1 MPQLSSGES
10 ILAKI
15 ENNCVFLIGHSLPR
29 FLYFRLFNTVDSKQ
43 NLPVIGIELQ
53 NSGVGSNSSTNGVA
67 TTALKNK
74 HSSLG
79 KYLVG
84 LTS

>member
-1 MPQLSSGES
+1 M
-10 ILAKI
+10 
-15 ENNCVFLIGHSLPR
+15 
-29 FLYFRLFNTVDSKQ
+29 
-43 NLPVIGIELQ
+43 IGIELQ

-84 LTS
+84 LNS